1 MEKPKIIFVDID
13 WTILDHK
20 THVFDVKSLEAL
32 KQCQKQGIL
41 VFLAT
46 ARPYLSVEQTGL
58 FDLLKPDGIVCTN
71 GSVAFIGDELLYS
84 ENIPTDVVKEIIRVC
99 NKHNAVLE
107 YCDEKHRY
115 FTRKKNRYVDLYFGV
130 YNETVPPVKKL
141 ENENVSALLLMAPQS
156 YDEMM
161 LRELPKCIDYYRF
174 DDYGVDIRYADYKPH
189 KGNGIDR
196 VLRKLKIDK
205 KYAIGIGD
213 DYGDIP
219 MFKSCGF
226 GITLENGKPEV
237 KEAADYITKSVS
249 ESGVAYALKEL
260 NIIK

>member
-20 THVFDVKSLEAL
+20 THIFDLESINAL
-32 KQCQKQGIL
+32 KECQKNGIL
-41 VFLAT
+41 VFIAT

-58 FDLLKPDGIVCTN
+58 FNLIKPDGIVCTN
-71 GSVAFIGDELLYS
+71 GSVGFIGDELLYS
-84 ENIPTDVVKEIIRVC
+84 ENIPLDIVKDIIRVC
-99 NKHNAVLE
+99 NKHNAVVE

-115 FTRKKNRYVDLYFGV
+115 FTRKKNSYVDKYFGV
-130 YNETVPPVKKL
+130 YAETVPPVKKL
-141 ENENVSALLLMAPQS
+141 ENENVSALLLMVPKS
-156 YDEMM
+156 YDKR
-161 LRELPKCIDYYRF
+161 LLKELPKCIDYYRF
-174 DDYGVDIRYADYKPH
+174 DDYGVDIRYKDFSPH

-196 VLRKLKIDK
+196 VLAKLGIDK
-205 KYAIGIGD
+205 KFAIGIGD

-237 KEAADYITKSVS
+237 KEVADYITKSVS
-249 ESGVAYALKEL
+249 ESGVAYALKQL